1 MPDNNLLR
9 EISRLGEN
17 KVHEDIMARA
27 VYEDDINDKIQKMYP
42 TTAFEQTRDYL
53 EQNT

>member
-9 EISRLGEN
+9 EIARLGEN
-17 KVHEDIMARA
+17 KVDQDTMAHLIYLEDI
-27 VYEDDINDKIQKMYP
+27 DQKIQRMYP
-42 TTAFEQTRDYL
+42 STAFEQTREYL